1 MSKEE
6 LMLLVLQHFQEEGLM
21 ETAQTFG
28 RETGMYFDC
37 KYFEYMVLDGKWD
50 EVEKYLSGFMKIED
64 SNHSLKI
71 FFELRKQKY
80 LEALDSNDRGRALD
94 ILMKDLKVFSSKNEE
109 LFKELTQLLT
119 VNNIREHHALSTYQ
133 DAISGRKRVMNDI
146 KEIIENHPMLDGKLT
161 IPAYKSQSLKQLL
174 IERLNYQHQNNVP
187 AAPKEGI
194 FMNHVHVHSRPSTS
208 ASINQGIDL
217 KSEFIEKSVKVSKLV
232 HIYTPSQCQLLLLP
246 KHSEANKIAR
256 LAYTNAGNGIIAL
269 TSNGVHPLWLCPH
282 AANDLDSKVTTQVC
296 PQLWN
301 PNSDLKLIMR
311 NDLNHAN
318 GEDLVSCFAIT
329 RDRYLIST
337 SGGMTTLFNMMTFEV
352 MLTIF
357 EPPPM
362 VTCLAFYPED
372 NNTIVV
378 GYDDSSI
385 IIINVRSNDQDQIKL
400 EGHSKRV
407 TSFAF
412 STALNVLVSADA
424 SAQIIVW
431 NSRSW
436 EKLRDRNL
444 QMNVP
449 NVTQILSETQVHFHP
464 DQKKFLV
471 AHNIHLGIYEATELK
486 CFSKWDPNFTTVI
499 NQATFS
505 SNGQMV
511 YASFGDGTLAIFDAS
526 NFQMHYMIH
535 PSLYLSSISSLKIY
549 PTAIAANPQKPNQF
563 AAGFTDGNV
572 CVFEPKEPSGN
583 WIVPQV

>member
-6 LMLLVLQHFQEEGLM
+6 LMLLVLQHFQEEGLV
-21 ETAQTFG
+21 ETAKTFG
-28 RETGMYFDC
+28 RETGLYFDC
-37 KYFEYMVLDGKWD
+37 KYFEDMVLDGKWD

-71 FFELRKQKY
+71 YFELRKQKY

-119 VNNIREHHALSTYQ
+119 VNNIREHDALSTYQ

-146 KEIIENHPMLDGKLT
+146 KEIIENHPMLDGKLK
-161 IPAYKSQSLKQLL
+161 IPANQSQSLKHLL
-174 IERLNYQHQNNVP
+174 IERLNCP

-194 FMNHVHVHSRPSTS
+194 FINHVHVHSRPSTT
-208 ASINQGIDL
+208 ASINQGTGL
-217 KSEFIEKSVKVSKLV
+217 NNVGVPNE
-232 HIYTPSQCQLLLLP
+232 
-246 KHSEANKIAR
+246 IAR
-256 LAYTNAGNGIIAL
+256 LAYTFAGNGIIAL
-269 TSNGVHPLWLCPH
+269 TSNGVHPLWVWPH
-282 AANDLDSKVTTQVC
+282 AAKNLDCKETTQVC
-296 PQLWN
+296 PILWH
-301 PNSDLKLIMR
+301 PKSDLEFMR
-311 NDLNHAN
+311 NDLKHAN
-318 GEDLVSCFAIT
+318 GEDLVSCFAIST
-329 RDRYLIST
+329 RDRFLIST
-337 SGGMTTLFNMMTFEV
+337 SGGMTTLFDMVTFKDK
-352 MLTIF
+352 LTILQ
-357 EPPPM
+357 PPPM

-385 IIINVRSNDQDQIKL
+385 IIINVRDNNQNQIKL

-412 STALNVLVSADA
+412 SNTLNVLVSADA

-444 QMNVP
+444 QINVP

-464 DQKKFLV
+464 DEKKFLV

-486 CFSKWDPNFTTVI
+486 CVSQWDPNFTTVI

-511 YASFGDGTLAIFDAS
+511 YASFGDGVLAIFDAS

-549 PTAIAANPQKPNQF
+549 PTAIAAHPHKPNQF

-572 CVFEPKEPSGN
+572 CVFEPKEPSVGSVVVDAEFDRDDYGSIPRN
-583 WIVPQV
+583 CDQNGAGTT